1 MLGIRW
7 SHGKYQE
14 HSRRTIANV
23 RTQLGALIWWF
34 ISARKW
40 FKGPKVNLEH
50 LMHGRDD
57 QAAEI
62 AQQEGKVIDG
72 KGDDQSSDEEV
83 QGVPGELPKG
93 YQVGDVKSEGL

>member
-1 MLGIRW
+1 
-7 SHGKYQE
+7 
-14 HSRRTIANV
+14 
-23 RTQLGALIWWF
+23 
-34 ISARKW
+34 
-40 FKGPKVNLEH
+40 
-50 LMHGRDD
+50 MHGRDD

-72 KGDDQSSDEEV
+72 KGDDQSSDEEI